1 MADPIES
8 KVIQPTDPQNGQ
20 KPAKIERKYDPE
32 KELKAKQKRKEY
44 NQRYQQKLKQRAA
57 DGDEKANSIMAKK
70 EEKLKALVNN
80 MKPGLRVAPSQVPA
94 KTEVKQPDPVQSIA
108 KAVVEQPELPVKV
121 EVKQPPIE
129 FATKEKYKKLKQ
141 RVNQLEDAVLQKT
154 VKPKFRSA
162 IYDKLFNF

>member
-1 MADPIES
+1 MTDLTES
-8 KVIQPTDPQNGQ
+8 NVIQPTNTENVQ

-94 KTEVKQPDPVQSIA
+94 KTEVKPDPVQPVA
-108 KAVVEQPELPVKV
+108 QEPKAEV
-121 EVKQPPIE
+121 EVKPQPPVE
-129 FATKEKYKKLKQ
+129 YATREKYRKLKQ